1 MTKFGISQPVLRV
14 EDNRLL
20 TGHGRYV
27 DDIAPAAGKVAVF
40 LRSPHAH
47 AALLSVDATAARA
60 APGVIG
66 VWTGEDMEA
75 AIVNDLD
82 SAVVQNRDGTKGAK
96 PKRPVLA
103 VGRVRHVGEAVAM
116 VVAETIGAAR
126 DAAELI
132 EVEYDELPANA
143 DTRSAHGAEA
153 LHPDVAPANG
163 AYDWAFGDEASV
175 EAAFAGAADVVRLDL
190 VNNRVIAASME
201 PRGAYAEW
209 NAETG
214 RLHLAFGGQ
223 GVWGM
228 KGQLAAKLGLEQT
241 QIRVTNPDVGGGFG
255 MKSFPYPEYFAIAH
269 AARALNQPVRW
280 MADRSEAML
289 TDVMGR
295 DNVTT
300 ARAAF
305 DADKRMIAVRFDIT
319 SNLGAYNS
327 GYGQFIQSEL
337 AKFVQPGVYD
347 VQKLFM
353 SVRGVYTNTTPVDA
367 YRGAG
372 RPEAIY
378 AMERLMDACARQL
391 GVSQPELRRIN
402 FIKRDQFPYKT
413 AVGETYD
420 VGDFERVLA
429 RALTEAEWDGFDGRR
444 AAAAARGKLLGRG
457 MCYYIESILGAQNET
472 TKIEF
477 AEDGGLN
484 LYVGTQSN
492 GQGHET
498 VFAQILHQRTGLPF
512 HKIRMIQGDSDLIAK
527 GGGTGG
533 SRSVTMQ
540 GNSINVAADEMIERF
555 RALAEEELEA
565 SAADLEFV
573 EGAWRVAGTDKAL
586 TLMELSSVAREKGM
600 TDLMVTER
608 ESTVGAR
615 SFPNGCHI
623 AEVEVDPETGD
634 MKVVRYAVV
643 DDLGLLMNPLLA
655 AGQVHGG
662 VVQGIGQALQER
674 VAYDENGQLL
684 SASFMDYCIPRA
696 EDVPMIPFHSEPTPS
711 TANEIGMKG
720 CGEAGTV
727 GALAAVTNA
736 GLDALSIAG
745 VAHVDMPMTPM
756 RVWGWLQSAKLA
768 AE

>member
-1 MTKFGISQPVLRV
+1 
-14 EDNRLL
+14 
-20 TGHGRYV
+20 
-27 DDIAPAAGKVAVF
+27 
-40 LRSPHAH
+40 
-47 AALLSVDATAARA
+47 
-60 APGVIG
+60 
-66 VWTGEDMEA
+66 
-75 AIVNDLD
+75 
-82 SAVVQNRDGTKGAK
+82 
-96 PKRPVLA
+96 
-103 VGRVRHVGEAVAM
+103 
-116 VVAETIGAAR
+116 
-126 DAAELI
+126 
-132 EVEYDELPANA
+132 
-143 DTRSAHGAEA
+143 
-153 LHPDVAPANG
+153 
-163 AYDWAFGDEASV
+163 
-175 EAAFAGAADVVRLDL
+175 
-190 VNNRVIAASME
+190 
-201 PRGAYAEW
+201 
-209 NAETG
+209 
-214 RLHLAFGGQ
+214 
-223 GVWGM
+223 
-228 KGQLAAKLGLEQT
+228 
-241 QIRVTNPDVGGGFG
+241 
-255 MKSFPYPEYFAIAH
+255 
-269 AARALNQPVRW
+269 